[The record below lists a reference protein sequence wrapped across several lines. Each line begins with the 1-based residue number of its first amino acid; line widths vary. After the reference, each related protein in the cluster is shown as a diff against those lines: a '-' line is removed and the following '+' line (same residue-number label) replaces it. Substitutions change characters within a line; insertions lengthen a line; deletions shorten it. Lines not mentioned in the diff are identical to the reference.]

1 MDVDQSNSLKRCSS
15 APQINNILQ
24 DQTPCPV
31 TETTTI
37 LARWVWIFFLLAV
50 CRVYL
55 IAQGTTNH
63 SVILCQSICTTSS
76 SLLDEF
82 QSINGQSVVKSCAEN
97 FTNSSRGVRSAD
109 SEGGQSRTWGP
120 FCDADLTK
128 LRRLDTHHGDMVIQR
143 GTGQ

>member
-1 MDVDQSNSLKRCSS
+1 MFKCTTNKQYFAGSNSVSCYRDNYDSS
-15 APQINNILQ
+15 EVSVN
-24 DQTPCPV
+24 
-31 TETTTI
+31 
-37 LARWVWIFFLLAV
+37 FFLLAV

-82 QSINGQSVVKSCAEN
+82 QSINGQSIVKSCAEN
-97 FTNSSRGVRSAD
+97 FSNSSRGVRSAN
-109 SEGGQSRTWGP
+109 SEGGQSWTWGP